1 MDVKTLVSV
10 ETWPT
15 RPCEYTDEHGRTV
28 KGIYISS
35 CRMNGMSFN
44 YILRED
50 GVNVIVPE
58 SQVRKLDSA
67 SVRVQILVRG

>member
-15 RPCEYTDEHGRTV
+15 RPCEYTDEHGRTM

-35 CRMNGMSFN
+35 CRMNGMSFS
-44 YILRED
+44 YIPF
-50 GVNVIVPE
+50 IVQTGL
-58 SQVRKLDSA
+58 S
-67 SVRVQILVRG
+67 